1 MTTDKHRQAPL
12 SYRAPHLGALILLAF
27 VVSATVLAWIDNL
40 GRQAKS
46 RSASSGHAEL
56 VSYETR

>member
-1 MTTDKHRQAPL
+1 MTIDKSP
-12 SYRAPHLGALILLAF
+12 SVTAPHLGALIFLAF
-27 VVSATVLAWIDNL
+27 IVSAMVLAWIDNL

-56 VSYETR
+56 GSYETR